1 MHADCH
7 ARNDAPAFAA
17 AVARARA
24 QVLAGGVVVA
34 PTETFY
40 GLVARADHAQAVARV
55 LACKGRAPDKA
66 LPLVV
71 ADAAACAR
79 AGAVSAPM
87 ARLMAAFWPGPL
99 TLVLPARGTWPAPCC
114 GKDASGGATLA
125 VRASSHPFLAA
136 LARAVGVPLTATSAN
151 VSGAPAVC
159 TLAQVQLLADEDT
172 LGVDGGTT
180 PGGLPSSLVA
190 EGPAG
195 PVFVRAGAVDLG
207 AVRRVWG

>member
-1 MHADCH
+1 MHADCE
-7 ARNDAPAFAA
+7 AQNDAPAFAA

-24 QVLAGGVVVA
+24 HVLAGGVVVA

-40 GLVARADHAQAVARV
+40 GLVARADDAQAVARV

-71 ADAAACAR
+71 ADPAACAR
-79 AGAVSAPM
+79 ACAVSAPM

-114 GKDASGGATLA
+114 GRNAYGDATLA
-125 VRASSHPFLAA
+125 VRASSHLFLGA
-136 LARAVGVPLTATSAN
+136 LTRAVGVPLTATSAN
-151 VSGAPAVC
+151 VAGAPAVC
-159 TLAQVQLLADEDT
+159 TLAQVQLVADAGV

-180 PGGLPSSLVA
+180 PGGLPSTLVA

-195 PVFVRAGAVDLG
+195 PVVVRAGAVDEKS
-207 AVRRVWG
+207 VRRVWG